1 MNKTLAAE
9 HLLDKVRTAPGF
21 LLWQIE
27 MCWQRII
34 NKVLIEQDLTY
45 TQFIVLSICGWLT
58 TTNKNV
64 YQHQVAKHS
73 KIDRMMTSRILASL
87 EKKEYVRRIK
97 IDGDARAK
105 LVLLSPKGQK
115 ALDLSLKSVS
125 EMEANFFKPSDK
137 NFVDSMEDI
146 LSDCDNLKNG
156 L

>member
-1 MNKTLAAE
+1 MNKTSDSGAQIE
-9 HLLDKVRTAPGF
+9 EVRTAPGF

-34 NKVLIEQDLTY
+34 NKVLFDLDLTY

-58 TTNKNV
+58 EKNRPV

-87 EKKEYVRRIK
+87 EKKGFIDRIK

-105 LVLLSPKGQK
+105 LVLLTPKGEK
-115 ALDLSLKSVS
+115 TLSLSLKAVS
-125 EMEANFFKPSDK
+125 NMEAKFFKSSDK
-137 NFVDSMEDI
+137 SFLDSMEGI
-146 LSDCDNLKNG
+146 LSDCDKL
-156 L
+156 

>member
-1 MNKTLAAE
+1 MSKTIPSEELI
-9 HLLDKVRTAPGF
+9 DKVHKAPGF

-34 NKVLIEQDLTY
+34 NKVLMESDLTY
-45 TQFIVLSICGWLT
+45 TQFIVLGICGWLAKHQT
-58 TTNKNV
+58 KV

-87 EKKEYVRRIK
+87 EKKEYINRIK

-105 LVLLSPKGQK
+105 LVILTPRGKK
-115 ALDLSLKSVS
+115 VLDLSLRTVS

-137 NFVDSMEDI
+137 NFVDSMDDI
-146 LSDCDNLKNG
+146 RSDCENL
-156 L
+156 